1 LNNDAEEKKFNSV
14 VDLIVESWRLNRFTK
29 NLAEK
34 TDNPKIQKRAFN
46 QINRFEKCIQSALET
61 HNLNLIDFTGTPYET
76 GLPILPINL
85 GDFNVDDKLIIEMM
99 IEPTIKIADTAEI
112 VRKGAAVLKK
122 STTDHY

>member
-1 LNNDAEEKKFNSV
+1 MNNNAEEKKFNSI

-46 QINRFEKCIQSALET
+46 QINRFEKSIQTALKT
-61 HNLNLIDFTGTPYET
+61 HNLSIVDFTGTPYET

-85 GDFNVDDKLIIEMM
+85 GDFNAEDKLVIEMM
-99 IEPTIKIADTAEI
+99 LEPTIKIADTAEI
-112 VRKGAAVLKK
+112 VRKGAAVLKRIK
-122 STTDHY
+122 N

>member
-1 LNNDAEEKKFNSV
+1 MNKDAEEKKFDSI
-14 VDLIVESWRLNRFTK
+14 VDLIGESWRLNRFTK

-61 HNLNLIDFTGTPYET
+61 HNLNIIDFTGAPYET

-85 GDFNVDDKLIIEMM
+85 GDFNAEDKLMIEMM
-99 IEPTIKIADTAEI
+99 MEPTIKIADTAEI
-112 VRKGAAVLKK
+112 LRKGAAVLKK
-122 STTDHY
+122 VTSQT